1 MAGESLS
8 QWERAVIEMASV
20 EVMRNVFAYESYAFF
35 GIPFALASDLDS
47 FREMYRETYRGMRIA
62 TKNGATPGV
71 VTFTVHAAGA
81 VGTPVVEVERARVPH
96 LVDVFRRG
104 TNRHRFT
111 VQGPS
116 ADGEYEIADRFLGNR
131 PVMSVGQ
138 CSCRFLDEERW
149 RAYAESVVFHTILS
163 EIPGYLALHAGVVS
177 RGTKGLILCGESNSG
192 KTTLTLGLVRAGLK
206 FLSDEVAFI
215 ERKSGNVLPFPRSP
229 GVREKSLAMISDLR
243 VHELRPTKALS
254 GDDKWLLDV
263 RRWVEESI
271 GGPCRPDVI
280 LFLEGFAEKTVLT
293 PIASSEAVFKCLKF
307 SHSEADDP
315 FAAMLALADVLGN
328 TRCYTLLSGPP
339 QETVE
344 HVASL
349 VRE

>member
-1 MAGESLS
+1 LLS

-20 EVMRNVFAYESYAFF
+20 GVTHNAIAYESYAFF
-35 GIPFALASDLDS
+35 GIPFTLGSDHDS
-47 FREMYRETYRGMRIA
+47 FCEMYRETYRGMRIV
-62 TKNGATPGV
+62 TKNGQTPRA
-71 VTFTVHAAGA
+71 VTFTVHASGTAGS
-81 VGTPVVEVERARVPH
+81 PVVNVEGAHVPH
-96 LVDVFRRG
+96 LVDVFRGG
-104 TNRHRFT
+104 TNRHRFL
-111 VQGPS
+111 VQGS
-116 ADGEYEIADRFLGNR
+116 SVDGEYEIADRFLGNR

-138 CSCRFLDEERW
+138 SSCRLLDEERW

-177 RGTKGLILCGESNSG
+177 RGNKGLILCGESNSG

-206 FLSDEVAFI
+206 FLSDEVAFM

-229 GVREKSLAMISDLR
+229 GIREKSLAIFSDLS

-263 RRWVEESI
+263 RRWVDESI

-280 LFLEGFAEKTVLT
+280 LFLEGFAEKTLLT
-293 PIASSEAVFKCLKF
+293 PIAASEAVFRCLKF

-315 FAAMLALADVLGN
+315 FAAMLGLADVLSN

-339 QETVE
+339 AETVE
-344 HVASL
+344 QVASL